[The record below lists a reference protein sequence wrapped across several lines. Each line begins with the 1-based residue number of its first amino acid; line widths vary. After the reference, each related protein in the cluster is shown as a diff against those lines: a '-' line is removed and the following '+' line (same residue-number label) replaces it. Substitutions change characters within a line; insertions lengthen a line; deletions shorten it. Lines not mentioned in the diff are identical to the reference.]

1 MTRQVET
8 REIDMELSEIP
19 GASLKVSRV
28 AIGTWAIGGWMW
40 GGTDEAESVSTI
52 RAALEHGI
60 NIIDTAPVYGF
71 GRSEEI
77 VGKAIAEG
85 GLRSRVLIV
94 GVGALGSP
102 VALYLAASGVGTIG
116 LADHDHVRLSNLQ
129 RQIIHSME
137 GLNQPKVAGA
147 ARTVSALNPD
157 IKVETIEETVDERNA
172 MALLER
178 YDVIVDGTDSFRAR
192 YLLSDAAYLLRK
204 PLVHGSI
211 FRIEGQVTVFVP
223 GRGCYR
229 CLYPEPPPA
238 GAIEESEDVGVF
250 AALPGIIGTIQAAE
264 TIKLITG
271 VGDGLV
277 NRVLLHDTMAMTF
290 REVRYRR
297 NRACPVC
304 GDRPTVQGLVDYDAF
319 VGVEARS

>member
-1 MTRQVET
+1 MAERSLTAEQRQRYARHLALVE
-8 REIDMELSEIP
+8 
-19 GASLKVSRV
+19 
-28 AIGTWAIGGWMW
+28 
-40 GGTDEAESVSTI
+40 
-52 RAALEHGI
+52 
-60 NIIDTAPVYGF
+60 
-71 GRSEEI
+71 
-77 VGKAIAEG
+77 VGSAG
-85 GLRSRVLIV
+85 QQRLLRSRVLIV

-129 RQIIHSME
+129 RQIIHSMD
-137 GLNQPKVAGA
+137 GLNRPKVAGA

-157 IKVETIEETVDERNA
+157 VKVQTIDKTVDEHNA
-172 MALLER
+172 MELLEK

-192 YLLSDAAYLLRK
+192 YLLSDAAYLLKK

-304 GDRPTVQGLVDYDAF
+304 GDHPTVQRLVDYDAF
-319 VGVEARS
+319 VGAEARS

>member
-1 MTRQVET
+1 MAGSSLTSEQRQRYARHLALT
-8 REIDMELSEIP
+8 EIGPAGQQRLM
-19 GASLKVSRV
+19 
-28 AIGTWAIGGWMW
+28 
-40 GGTDEAESVSTI
+40 
-52 RAALEHGI
+52 RA
-60 NIIDTAPVYGF
+60 
-71 GRSEEI
+71 
-77 VGKAIAEG
+77 
-85 GLRSRVLIV
+85 RVLVV

-102 VALYLAASGVGTIG
+102 AALYLAAGGVGTIG
-116 LADHDHVRLSNLQ
+116 LADHDRVRLSNLQ
-129 RQIIHSME
+129 RQVIHSME
-137 GLNQPKVAGA
+137 GLNRSKVEGA
-147 ARTVSALNPD
+147 ARTVGALNPD
-157 IKVETIEETVDERNA
+157 VKVETVEETVDERNA
-172 MALLER
+172 MGLLGR

-271 VGDGLV
+271 VGDGLI

-290 REVRYRR
+290 REVRFRR

-304 GDRPTVQGLVDYDAF
+304 GDRPTLQALVDYDAF
-319 VGVEARS
+319 VGMEARS

>member
-1 MTRQVET
+1 MAEPSLTPEQRQ
-8 REIDMELSEIP
+8 RYARHL
-19 GASLKVSRV
+19 AL
-28 AIGTWAIGGWMW
+28 
-40 GGTDEAESVSTI
+40 AEVGPEGQQCLL
-52 RAALEHGI
+52 RA
-60 NIIDTAPVYGF
+60 
-71 GRSEEI
+71 
-77 VGKAIAEG
+77 
-85 GLRSRVLIV
+85 RVLIV

-137 GLNQPKVAGA
+137 GLNRSKVAGA

-157 IKVETIEETVDERNA
+157 VKVETIEETVDEHNA
-172 MALLER
+172 MDLLGR

-238 GAIEESEDVGVF
+238 GAIDESENVGVF

-304 GDRPTVQGLVDYDAF
+304 GDRPTVQRLVDYDAF

>member
-1 MTRQVET
+1 MAERSLTPEQRQ
-8 REIDMELSEIP
+8 RYARHL
-19 GASLKVSRV
+19 AL
-28 AIGTWAIGGWMW
+28 
-40 GGTDEAESVSTI
+40 AEVGPEGQQRLQ
-52 RAALEHGI
+52 RA
-60 NIIDTAPVYGF
+60 
-71 GRSEEI
+71 
-77 VGKAIAEG
+77 
-85 GLRSRVLIV
+85 RVLIV

-137 GLNQPKVAGA
+137 GLNRSKVAGA

-157 IKVETIEETVDERNA
+157 VKVETIDETVDEHNA
-172 MALLER
+172 MELLGR

-223 GRGCYR
+223 GHGCYR

-250 AALPGIIGTIQAAE
+250 AALPGVIGTIQAAE

-304 GDRPTVQGLVDYDAF
+304 GDRPTVQRLVDYDAF

>member
-1 MTRQVET
+1 MAQRSLTPEERQ
-8 REIDMELSEIP
+8 RYARHL
-19 GASLKVSRV
+19 AL
-28 AIGTWAIGGWMW
+28 
-40 GGTDEAESVSTI
+40 AEVGPAGQQKLL
-52 RAALEHGI
+52 RA
-60 NIIDTAPVYGF
+60 
-71 GRSEEI
+71 
-77 VGKAIAEG
+77 
-85 GLRSRVLIV
+85 RVLIV

-129 RQIIHSME
+129 RQIIHTME
-137 GLNQPKVAGA
+137 GVNRSKVDGA

-157 IKVETIEETVDERNA
+157 IKVETIEATVDERNA
-172 MALLER
+172 IDLLDR

-192 YLLSDAAYLLRK
+192 YLLSDAAYLRRK

-238 GAIEESEDVGVF
+238 GAIEESENVGVF

-304 GDRPTVQGLVDYDAF
+304 GDHPTVHSLVDYDAF
-319 VGVEARS
+319 VLEARS

>member
-1 MTRQVET
+1 MGDRSLT
-8 REIDMELSEIP
+8 REQRERYARHL
-19 GASLKVSRV
+19 AL
-28 AIGTWAIGGWMW
+28 
-40 GGTDEAESVSTI
+40 AE
-52 RAALEHGI
+52 
-60 NIIDTAPVYGF
+60 
-71 GRSEEI
+71 
-77 VGKAIAEG
+77 VGPAG
-85 GLRSRVLIV
+85 QQRLLRSRVLIV

-129 RQIIHSME
+129 RQIIHTMD
-137 GLNQPKVAGA
+137 GLNRSKVAGA
-147 ARTVSALNPD
+147 ARTVGALNPE
-157 IKVETIEETVDERNA
+157 IKVETVASTVDEHNA
-172 MALLER
+172 MELLGQ
-178 YDVIVDGTDSFRAR
+178 YDVIVDGTDTFRAR

-229 CLYPEPPPA
+229 CLYPQPPPA
-238 GAIEESEDVGVF
+238 GAIGESENVGVF
-250 AALPGIIGTIQAAE
+250 AALPGIVGTIQAAE

-304 GDRPTVQGLVDYDAF
+304 GDHPTVRSLVDYDAF
-319 VGVEARS
+319 VEARS

>member
-1 MTRQVET
+1 MSAPSFTVEQRQRYARHLT
-8 REIDMELSEIP
+8 L
-19 GASLKVSRV
+19 
-28 AIGTWAIGGWMW
+28 
-40 GGTDEAESVSTI
+40 AEM
-52 RAALEHGI
+52 G
-60 NIIDTAPVYGF
+60 PVGQQ
-71 GRSEEI
+71 R
-77 VGKAIAEG
+77 
-85 GLRSRVLIV
+85 LMQSRVLVV

-102 VALYLAASGVGTIG
+102 VTLYLAAAGVGTIG

-129 RQIIHSME
+129 RQVIHSMA
-137 GLNQPKVAGA
+137 GLNRSKVDGA
-147 ARTVSALNPD
+147 ARTLGALNPD
-157 IKVETIEETVDERNA
+157 VKVDAIEATVDEHNA
-172 MALLER
+172 MELLQR
-178 YDVIVDGTDSFRAR
+178 YDVIVDGTDTFHAR

-238 GAIEESEDVGVF
+238 GAIEESEQAGVL
-250 AALPGIIGTIQAAE
+250 ATLPGIIGTIQAAE

-297 NRACPVC
+297 SRACPVC
-304 GDRPTVQGLVDYDAF
+304 GDHPTVQSLVDYDAF
-319 VGVEARS
+319 VLEART

>member
-1 MTRQVET
+1 MMPE
-8 REIDMELSEIP
+8 
-19 GASLKVSRV
+19 ASLSAEQRQRY
-28 AIGTWAIGGWMW
+28 ARHLALAEIGPAGQ
-40 GGTDEAESVSTI
+40 E
-52 RAALEHGI
+52 RL
-60 NIIDTAPVYGF
+60 
-71 GRSEEI
+71 
-77 VGKAIAEG
+77 
-85 GLRSRVLIV
+85 LRSRVLIV

-102 VALYLAASGVGTIG
+102 VALYLAAAGVGTIG

-129 RQIIHSME
+129 RQVVHSMA
-137 GLNQPKVAGA
+137 GLNRSKVDGA
-147 ARTVSALNPD
+147 SRTVLALNPD
-157 IKVETIEETVDERNA
+157 VRVEPVEATVDEHNA
-172 MALLER
+172 MELLAR
-178 YDVIVDGTDSFRAR
+178 YEVIVDGTDSFYAR

-238 GAIEESEDVGVF
+238 GAIEESEQVGVL

-264 TIKLITG
+264 AIKLITG
-271 VGDGLV
+271 TGDPLV

-304 GDRPTVQGLVDYDAF
+304 GDHPTVQSLADYHAV
-319 VGVEARS
+319 VGAEEGRR

>member
-1 MTRQVET
+1 MGERSLTPEQRQ
-8 REIDMELSEIP
+8 RYARHL
-19 GASLKVSRV
+19 AL
-28 AIGTWAIGGWMW
+28 
-40 GGTDEAESVSTI
+40 AE
-52 RAALEHGI
+52 
-60 NIIDTAPVYGF
+60 
-71 GRSEEI
+71 
-77 VGKAIAEG
+77 VGPAG
-85 GLRSRVLIV
+85 QQRLLRSRVLIV

-129 RQIIHSME
+129 RQIIHSMD
-137 GLNQPKVAGA
+137 GLNRSKVAGA
-147 ARTVSALNPD
+147 ARTLSALNPE
-157 IKVETIEETVDERNA
+157 IKVETIEKTIDEHNA
-172 MALLER
+172 MEQLGR

-211 FRIEGQVTVFVP
+211 FRIEGQVTVFIP

-250 AALPGIIGTIQAAE
+250 AALPGIIGTVQAAE

-304 GDRPTVQGLVDYDAF
+304 GDRPTVQSLVDYDAF
-319 VGVEARS
+319 VGVEAQS

>member
-1 MTRQVET
+1 MAERTLTPEQRQ
-8 REIDMELSEIP
+8 RYARHL
-19 GASLKVSRV
+19 AL
-28 AIGTWAIGGWMW
+28 
-40 GGTDEAESVSTI
+40 AEVGPAGQQKLL
-52 RAALEHGI
+52 RA
-60 NIIDTAPVYGF
+60 
-71 GRSEEI
+71 
-77 VGKAIAEG
+77 
-85 GLRSRVLIV
+85 RVLIV

-102 VALYLAASGVGTIG
+102 VALYLAASGVGTVG

-129 RQIIHSME
+129 RQIIHTME
-137 GLNQPKVAGA
+137 GLNRSKVDGA

-157 IKVETIEETVDERNA
+157 IKVETVEATVDERNA
-172 MALLER
+172 MELLDR
-178 YDVIVDGTDSFRAR
+178 YEVIVDGTDSFRAR

-238 GAIEESEDVGVF
+238 GAIEESENVGVF

-304 GDRPTVQGLVDYDAF
+304 GDHPTVHSLVDYDAF
-319 VGVEARS
+319 VLEARS

>member
-1 MTRQVET
+1 MAERSLTQEQRQ
-8 REIDMELSEIP
+8 RYARHL
-19 GASLKVSRV
+19 AL
-28 AIGTWAIGGWMW
+28 
-40 GGTDEAESVSTI
+40 AEV
-52 RAALEHGI
+52 G
-60 NIIDTAPVYGF
+60 PVGQQ
-71 GRSEEI
+71 RL
-77 VGKAIAEG
+77 
-85 GLRSRVLIV
+85 LRSRVLIV

-102 VALYLAASGVGTIG
+102 VALYLAAAGVGSIG

-129 RQIIHSME
+129 RQVIHSMD
-137 GLNQPKVAGA
+137 GLNRPKVSGA
-147 ARTVSALNPD
+147 ARTLTALNPD
-157 IKVETIEETVDERNA
+157 VEVETIEATVDESNA
-172 MALLER
+172 MDLLGR

-223 GRGCYR
+223 GKGCYR

-238 GAIEESEDVGVF
+238 GAIGESENVGVF

-271 VGDGLV
+271 VGEGLV

-304 GDRPTVQGLVDYDAF
+304 GDRPSVHALVDYDAF
-319 VGVEARS
+319 VGAEVRP

>member
-1 MTRQVET
+1 MAQRSLTPEQRQ
-8 REIDMELSEIP
+8 RYARHL
-19 GASLKVSRV
+19 AL
-28 AIGTWAIGGWMW
+28 
-40 GGTDEAESVSTI
+40 AEVGPAGQQKLL
-52 RAALEHGI
+52 RA
-60 NIIDTAPVYGF
+60 
-71 GRSEEI
+71 
-77 VGKAIAEG
+77 
-85 GLRSRVLIV
+85 RVLIV

-129 RQIIHSME
+129 RQIIHTME
-137 GLNQPKVAGA
+137 GVNRSKVDGA

-157 IKVETIEETVDERNA
+157 IKVETIEATVDERNA
-172 MALLER
+172 IELLDR

-192 YLLSDAAYLLRK
+192 YLLSDAAYLRRK

-229 CLYPEPPPA
+229 CLYPQPPPA
-238 GAIEESEDVGVF
+238 GAIEESENVGVF

-264 TIKLITG
+264 TIKLVTG

-297 NRACPVC
+297 NHACPVC
-304 GDRPTVQGLVDYDAF
+304 GDHPTVQTLVDYDAF
-319 VGVEARS
+319 VLEART

>member
-1 MTRQVET
+1 MSERSLTSEQRQRYARHLALGEVGPAGQQK
-8 REIDMELSEIP
+8 L
-19 GASLKVSRV
+19 L
-28 AIGTWAIGGWMW
+28 
-40 GGTDEAESVSTI
+40 
-52 RAALEHGI
+52 RA
-60 NIIDTAPVYGF
+60 
-71 GRSEEI
+71 
-77 VGKAIAEG
+77 K
-85 GLRSRVLIV
+85 VLIV

-129 RQIIHSME
+129 RQIIHTME
-137 GLNQPKVAGA
+137 GLNRSKVDGA

-157 IKVETIEETVDERNA
+157 IKVETIEATVDERNA
-172 MALLER
+172 MDLLDR
-178 YDVIVDGTDSFRAR
+178 YEVIVDGTDSFRAR

-223 GRGCYR
+223 GQGCYR

-238 GAIEESEDVGVF
+238 GAIEESENVGVF

-304 GDRPTVQGLVDYDAF
+304 GDHPTVHSLVDYDAF
-319 VGVEARS
+319 VLEARS

>member
-1 MTRQVET
+1 MGERSLTPEQRQ
-8 REIDMELSEIP
+8 RYARHLS
-19 GASLKVSRV
+19 L
-28 AIGTWAIGGWMW
+28 
-40 GGTDEAESVSTI
+40 AEVGPAGQQRLL
-52 RAALEHGI
+52 RA
-60 NIIDTAPVYGF
+60 
-71 GRSEEI
+71 
-77 VGKAIAEG
+77 
-85 GLRSRVLIV
+85 RVLIV

-102 VALYLAASGVGTIG
+102 VALYLAAAGVGTIG
-116 LADHDHVRLSNLQ
+116 LADHDRVRLSNLQ
-129 RQIIHSME
+129 RQVIHSME
-137 GLNQPKVAGA
+137 GLNRSKVEGA
-147 ARTVSALNPD
+147 ARMVSALNPD
-157 IKVETIEETVDERNA
+157 IKVEAIEATVDERNA
-172 MALLER
+172 MDLLGR

-238 GAIEESEDVGVF
+238 GAIEEAENVGVL
-250 AALPGIIGTIQAAE
+250 AALPGIVGTIQAAE

-271 VGDGLV
+271 AGDGLV
-277 NRVLLHDTMAMTF
+277 NRVLLHDTMVMTF

-304 GDRPTVQGLVDYDAF
+304 GDRPTVHALVDYDAF
-319 VGVEARS
+319 VHAEARR

>member
-1 MTRQVET
+1 MADRLLTPEQRQRYARHLALAEVGPEGQQ
-8 REIDMELSEIP
+8 RLL
-19 GASLKVSRV
+19 GA
-28 AIGTWAIGGWMW
+28 
-40 GGTDEAESVSTI
+40 
-52 RAALEHGI
+52 
-60 NIIDTAPVYGF
+60 
-71 GRSEEI
+71 
-77 VGKAIAEG
+77 
-85 GLRSRVLIV
+85 RVLIV
-94 GVGALGSP
+94 GLGALGSP

-129 RQIIHSME
+129 RQVIHSME
-137 GLNQPKVAGA
+137 GLNRSKVAGA

-157 IKVETIEETVDERNA
+157 VRVETVEATVDERNA
-172 MALLER
+172 MELLAH

-223 GRGCYR
+223 GQGCYR

-264 TIKLITG
+264 TIKLISG

-304 GDRPTVQGLVDYDAF
+304 GDRPTVQRLVDYDAF